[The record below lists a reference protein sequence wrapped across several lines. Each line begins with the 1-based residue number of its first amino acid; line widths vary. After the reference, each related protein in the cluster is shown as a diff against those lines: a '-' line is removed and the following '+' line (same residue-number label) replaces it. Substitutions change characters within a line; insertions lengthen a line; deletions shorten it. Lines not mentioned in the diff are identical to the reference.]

1 MPPPMSVLRSEGT
14 LPSMNSLILFQNRV
28 GGCFLIGSIFPTVSS
43 SLLEKQELRG
53 SQKENFC
60 QCGCV
65 SLCN

>member
-14 LPSMNSLILFQNRV
+14 LPSMNSLVPFQNLV

-43 SLLEKQELRG
+43 SLLEKQDSGG

-60 QCGCV
+60 QRGCV